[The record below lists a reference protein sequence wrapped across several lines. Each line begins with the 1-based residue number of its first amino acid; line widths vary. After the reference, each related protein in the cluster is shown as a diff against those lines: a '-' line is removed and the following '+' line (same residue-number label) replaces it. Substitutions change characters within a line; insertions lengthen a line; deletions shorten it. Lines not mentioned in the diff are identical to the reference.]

1 MKKSVAYDCI
11 KKIILDPK
19 ILKDMVHL
27 VELYHTGS
35 LEVFQSLI
43 NVYAT
48 KSQEFD
54 FNAMNARVEIG
65 VLDHNNVAQ
74 KQDVTNKERRGSGKT
89 DDLK

>member
-1 MKKSVAYDCI
+1 
-11 KKIILDPK
+11 
-19 ILKDMVHL
+19 MVHL

-43 NVYAT
+43 NVYAS

-65 VLDHNNVAQ
+65 VLDHNNNVAQ
-74 KQDVTNKERRGSGKT
+74 KQDVTNKERRGSGMT